1 MTNTEQV
8 DNSEDKTSQQ
18 RSGTGRITSY
28 VSEYENC
35 HFHMKWDDKEIAE
48 DQADSHAERK
58 GHETFT
64 YTEVTYVA
72 Q

>member
-1 MTNTEQV
+1 MTP
-8 DNSEDKTSQQ
+8 
-18 RSGTGRITSY
+18 Y
-28 VSEYENC
+28 VSEREGC
-35 HFHMKWDDKEIAE
+35 HFHMKWDDEETAK
-48 DQADSHAERK
+48 DQADSRAERK